1 MPDTH
6 ARYDHSGFDSDGGT
20 HGAPAPSRRLSRRGV
35 AGPSPRRCKASAAG
49 LTATARRFLRDA
61 RAVATGI
68 AAVAVTVIAVSA
80 TAFVA
85 DSKWLVDQRDV
96 LKSASNA
103 AGIAATLELTRQ
115 LDANPGIS
123 DADLSAIL
131 EPIARRYILLNL
143 RHLDADRY
151 ARAER
156 TLVVQV
162 VVNRHQ
168 RTVDVSAASELGG
181 TFLSRMLPFMAESVV
196 GEQMQVES
204 LIETVTDPIE
214 VVLAIDVS
222 DSMKFV
228 LDADRWAPSAGQLQ
242 FMVELGVISEEERAF
257 LSLTRMDIVKMAAAN
272 LVDILG
278 PSEDDRIAIG
288 VVPWSNVVRLDT
300 QARGRWEHNGW
311 ARYPTGRVYGAPY
324 LCKPVNQCADPPPV
338 TQNVAS
344 SPPEAWMGCLDE
356 PRTGSVGTFA
366 QLPADDELLWPPT
379 LSAFAQNYFPAWR
392 GYAYECTA
400 TVPGNMAEQNCYGPS
415 TTSRTFGNK
424 PSQSGCKGVI
434 NVIEMPPMQALSTD
448 RAVVDQA
455 IGALE
460 PMGSGTYSMLGVLW
474 AQRLL
479 EHSWKDVWEG
489 TGHPVDP
496 QDPDNAGLRKA
507 IVLLTDGENTY
518 CGKANP
524 ACDNNRDLAVPSQV
538 ACGLAKA
545 RGSEI
550 FVVAGVAPT
559 FISQD
564 FADQLRAC
572 SSESDNPDG
581 TYVFIDNATP
591 EALVASFAEIANQ
604 LRTVRRVY

>member
-20 HGAPAPSRRLSRRGV
+20 HGAPAPSRRPSRRGV
-35 AGPSPRRCKASAAG
+35 AGASARRCEASAAG
-49 LTATARRFLRDA
+49 LTATARGFLRDA
-61 RAVATGI
+61 RAAATGI
-68 AAVAVTVIAVSA
+68 AAVAVTVITVSA

-156 TLVVQV
+156 TLVVQI

-181 TFLSRMLPFMAESVV
+181 TFMSRMLPFMAESAV
-196 GEQMQVES
+196 GERMQVES

-222 DSMKFV
+222 DSMNNALDHFRPPDTRLPDGQV
-228 LDADRWAPSAGQLQ
+228 LTLADLENAG
-242 FMVELGVISEEERAF
+242 
-257 LSLTRMDIVKMAAAN
+257 LTRMGIVKIAATN

-288 VVPWSNVVRLDT
+288 VVPWSNVVRLDM
-300 QARGRWEHNGW
+300 QARGRWEHNDW
-311 ARYPTGRVYGAPY
+311 ARYPTGRVYGVPY
-324 LCKPVNQCADPPPV
+324 RCKPNLQCADPPPV

-344 SPPEAWMGCLDE
+344 SPPEAWVGCLDE

-366 QLPADDELLWPPT
+366 QLPAAAELLWPPA
-379 LSAFAQNYFPAWR
+379 LSAFAQNYFPAWHA
-392 GYAYECTA
+392 YTYECIA
-400 TVPGNMAEQNCYGPS
+400 TRPPDMNYQMCYGPPANS
-415 TTSRTFGNK
+415 KTWGNQ
-424 PSQSGCKGVI
+424 PSQLGCKNRI
-434 NVIEMPPMQALSTD
+434 NGIEMPSMHALSTD

-455 IGALE
+455 IGALV
-460 PMGSGTYSMLGVLW
+460 PMGSGTYSSLGVLW
-474 AQRLL
+474 AQRML

-507 IVLLTDGENTY
+507 IVLLTDGVDNY
-518 CGKANP
+518 CGLTDP
-524 ACDNNRDLAVPSQV
+524 ACDNRDMGVPLQV
-538 ACGLAKA
+538 ACDVAKA
-545 RGSEI
+545 SGSEI
-550 FVVAGVAPT
+550 FVVTAMAPT
-559 FISQD
+559 YVPPD
-564 FADQLRAC
+564 LVGRLRAC

-581 TYVFIDNATP
+581 TYVFVDNATP